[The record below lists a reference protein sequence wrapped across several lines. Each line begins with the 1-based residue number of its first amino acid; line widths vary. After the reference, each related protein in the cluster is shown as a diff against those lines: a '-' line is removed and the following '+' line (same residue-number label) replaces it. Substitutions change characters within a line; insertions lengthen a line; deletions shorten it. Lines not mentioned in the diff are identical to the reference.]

1 LTNLEKGFINGIVS
15 AMNEKIEYPI
25 RINRYLYINNICSR
39 READRMIEKGQIYI
53 NNKKAVLGQKVE
65 EGDEVTLS
73 GHARKK
79 VGNYIYYAVNKPRGI
94 ESHGVGTDS
103 EDIISKLELS
113 EKVSV
118 VGRLDKDS
126 SGLLLL
132 TNDGRIVD
140 KMLNPKYDHQKEYV
154 VKVDK
159 DLKESFKRKME
170 SGVDIEGY
178 MTKPTKVTVTDK
190 RLFRIILTEGKK
202 HQIRRMLA
210 ALGYTTIKLKR
221 VRIMNILLGKLKEGE
236 YRKLTDAEKNT
247 LLKSLDII

>member
-1 LTNLEKGFINGIVS
+1 MTNLEKSFINGIVCV
-15 AMNEKIEYPI
+15 MNEKVEYPI

-39 READRMIEKGQIYI
+39 READRMIEKGQIYV
-53 NNKKAVLGQKVE
+53 NGQKAVLGQKVE
-65 EGDEVTLS
+65 ESDEVTLS

-79 VGNYIYYAVNKPRGI
+79 VGNYVYYVVNKPRGI

-103 EDIISKLELS
+103 EDIISKLELT

-140 KMLNPKYDHQKEYV
+140 KMLNPKYDHEKEYV

-170 SGVDIEGY
+170 SGVNIEGY
-178 MTKPTKVTVTDK
+178 VTKPARITVTAS
-190 RLFRIILTEGKK
+190 RLFRITLTEGKK

-221 VRIMNILLGKLKEGE
+221 VRIMNILLEKLKEGE
-236 YRKLTDAEKNT
+236 YRKLTGTEKDV